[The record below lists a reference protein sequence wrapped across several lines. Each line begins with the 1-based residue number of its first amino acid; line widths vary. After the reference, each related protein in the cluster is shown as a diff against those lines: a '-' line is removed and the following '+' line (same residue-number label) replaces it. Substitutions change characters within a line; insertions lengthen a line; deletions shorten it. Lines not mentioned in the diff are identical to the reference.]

1 MLIFSQNSTNQAID
15 LLNSNTNSNLQ
26 LYEKMYKDDKKNIKN
41 KHIAKHTK
49 FINEHSLKNSEKKID
64 NTIDLNKNS
73 L

>member
-1 MLIFSQNSTNQAID
+1 
-15 LLNSNTNSNLQ
+15 
-26 LYEKMYKDDKKNIKN
+26 MYKDDKKNIKN